1 MSLKN
6 LYPALPILPVLLASV
21 VPARAWQEAPATA
34 KVWVDN
40 PTEFE
45 EFLETA
51 EIISV
56 EDVGSGRNQPRR
68 VTLRMGART
77 HRGIWK
83 PIQRGRQEW
92 GWESYQAEV
101 AAYELDRLLALN
113 MVPPTVVREIDEEM
127 GSLQLW
133 VEGCRLYEEV
143 QDQVPQDDNWNRQ
156 ISRMRLFDSLI
167 GNGDRG
173 PRDFLVDGAWNIVL
187 VDHSQAFQSSEVLDS
202 TMLPERFDRE
212 LVQKMKGIESMSLDV
227 HFDRL
232 LMRAQVTAIQGR
244 RDALLTYVEKAAGE
258 HGETE
263 VFY

>member
-1 MSLKN
+1 MSKKS
-6 LYPALPILPVLLASV
+6 LYPFLLILPVLLTFVAPV
-21 VPARAWQEAPATA
+21 RAWQEAPATA
-34 KVWVDN
+34 KIWVDN

-56 EDVGSGRNQPRR
+56 EDVGSGRNQPKR
-68 VTLRMGART
+68 VTLRKGAQT

-101 AAYELDRLLALN
+101 AAYELDRLLGLN
-113 MVPPTVVREIDEEM
+113 MVPPTVVREIDEEI

-133 VEGCRLYEEV
+133 VEGCHLYEDV
-143 QDQVPQDDNWNRQ
+143 QDQVPQDDRWNRQ
-156 ISRMRLFDSLI
+156 MSRMRLFDRLI

-173 PRDFLVDGAWNIVL
+173 PRNFLVDAAWNIVL
-187 VDHSQAFQSSEVLDS
+187 IDHSQAFQSSEELDS
-202 TMLPERFDRE
+202 AMLPGRFDRE
-212 LVQKMKGIESMSLDV
+212 LVEKMKGLEPMSLDV

-232 LMRAQVTAIQGR
+232 LMRAQVTAIQAR
-244 RDALLTYVEKAAGE
+244 RDVLLTYVEKAASE
-258 HGETE
+258 RGETE